1 MSNIIPASEIPKA
14 AKLLKEGAVL
24 LHRADTIWGL
34 ICDATSKEGV
44 NKISQ
49 IKARQAGM
57 SYIIL
62 VNNDAMIERFVR
74 EVPEVSWDIVE
85 SAVEPITIIYPEG
98 MGLVNGVRA
107 EDKSIAIRLVKEPD
121 TVKLIQY
128 LGRPI
133 VSTSANI
140 SGKPSATSL
149 ADMDPEI
156 MKRVDG
162 IISDEGRKTM
172 SNKASSIIKIGLHG
186 EVKIIR
192 S

>member
-1 MSNIIPASEIPKA
+1 
-14 AKLLKEGAVL
+14 
-24 LHRADTIWGL
+24 
-34 ICDATSKEGV
+34 
-44 NKISQ
+44 
-49 IKARQAGM
+49 M

-98 MGLVNGVRA
+98 MGLANGVRA